1 MVVMAFTPRHDQAL
15 IGGDRPSASR
25 RWLLVVAAVLIPI
38 TLGALISIVLYV
50 TRPQPV
56 VPRAVATVATSDIKA
71 RDGSVL
77 VLRLETTGQVRIPLG
92 TSVEV
97 VLLPGFGED
106 IESTDTAI
114 LVATANPPCH
124 LKAICGFAGAH
135 AFTFRAIGP
144 GVGYLKVIFGFFVC
158 NKNADWRERGCTVTP
173 YVFKPID
180 VYSQP
185 KTS

>member
-1 MVVMAFTPRHDQAL
+1 MVVMAFTPRHDEAL

-25 RWLLVVAAVLIPI
+25 RWLLVIAAVLTPI

-50 TRPQPV
+50 IRPQPV
-56 VPRAVATVATSDIKA
+56 VPRPAATAATSDIKA

-77 VLRLETTGQVRIPLG
+77 VLRLETTGPVRVPLG

-97 VLLPGFGED
+97 VLLPGYGED
-106 IESTDTAI
+106 IESATAGI

-124 LKAICGFAGAH
+124 VKAICGFAGAH
-135 AFTFRAIGP
+135 AFTFRAIGK
-144 GVGYLKVIFGFFVC
+144 GVGYLRVIFGFRTC
-158 NKNADWRERGCTVTP
+158 NEDGCIITP

-185 KTS
+185 RTS